1 MRISID
7 ESQKRNKERRRIRP
21 EKPIDSPERHNDTP
35 EKEINRAEKWPKGAR
50 RENSA
55 CGRDAMHCVCMFR
68 RKKFFLKRGEGGRK
82 GLKKE
87 RREEKRKGLYL

>member
-21 EKPIDSPERHNDTP
+21 EKPIDSPERPNDTP
-35 EKEINRAEKWPKGAR
+35 EKEIDRAEKWLKGAK

-68 RKKFFLKRGEGGRK
+68 RKKFFLKRGKGWRK
-82 GLKKE
+82 ASGKE
-87 RREEKRKGLYL
+87 